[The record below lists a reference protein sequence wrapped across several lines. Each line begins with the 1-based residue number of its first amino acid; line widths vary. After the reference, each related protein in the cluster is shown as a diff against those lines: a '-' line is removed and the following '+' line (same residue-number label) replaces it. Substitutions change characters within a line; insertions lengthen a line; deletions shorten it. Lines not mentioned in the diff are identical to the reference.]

1 MTVSLDERP
10 RYKEETG
17 VSGTEGGERLI
28 LRTDGA
34 SRGNPGH
41 AAAGVVIERPDGT
54 VRATGKLYLGVM
66 TNNQAEYRALIL
78 GLKSVTRYAPAH
90 VRVHMDSE
98 LVVRQM
104 TGQYR
109 VRDESLRPLYDEAH
123 RLAAALPA
131 VSFIHV
137 PRGKN
142 ALADKL
148 ANEALDAHAAG
159 TSATGT
165 TGSTGTA
172 STGT

>member
-1 MTVSLDERP
+1 MS
-10 RYKEETG
+10 
-17 VSGTEGGERLI
+17 GGERLI

-41 AAAGVVIERPDGT
+41 AAAGVVIERTDGT
-54 VRATGKLYLGVM
+54 VRATGKLYLGMM

-78 GLKSVTRYAPAH
+78 GLQSIARYTPAA
-90 VRVHMDSE
+90 VRVYLDSE

-109 VRDESLRPLYDEAH
+109 VRDEALRPLYDEAR

-142 ALADKL
+142 TLADKL
-148 ANEALDAHAAG
+148 ANQALDAHADD
-159 TSATGT
+159 TDTGT
-165 TGSTGTA
+165 GTGT
-172 STGT
+172 

>member
-1 MTVSLDERP
+1 MS
-10 RYKEETG
+10 
-17 VSGTEGGERLI
+17 GGERLI

-41 AAAGVVIERPDGT
+41 AAAGVVIERTDGT
-54 VRATGKLYLGVM
+54 VRATGKLYLGMM

-78 GLKSVTRYAPAH
+78 GLQSIARYTPAA
-90 VRVHMDSE
+90 VRVYLDSE

-109 VRDESLRPLYDEAH
+109 VRDEALRPLYDEAR

-142 ALADKL
+142 TLADKL
-148 ANEALDAHAAG
+148 ANQALDAHADD
-159 TSATGT
+159 TDTGT
-165 TGSTGTA
+165 GT
-172 STGT
+172 

>member
-1 MTVSLDERP
+1 VS
-10 RYKEETG
+10 
-17 VSGTEGGERLI
+17 GGERLI

-41 AAAGVVIERPDGT
+41 AAAGVVIERTDGT
-54 VRATGKLYLGVM
+54 VRATGKLYLGMM

-78 GLKSVTRYAPAH
+78 GLQSVARYTPAA
-90 VRVHMDSE
+90 VRVYLDSE

-109 VRDESLRPLYDEAH
+109 VRDEALRPLYDEAR

-142 ALADKL
+142 TLADKL
-148 ANEALDAHAAG
+148 ANQALDAHADD
-159 TSATGT
+159 TDTGT
-165 TGSTGTA
+165 GTGT
-172 STGT
+172 